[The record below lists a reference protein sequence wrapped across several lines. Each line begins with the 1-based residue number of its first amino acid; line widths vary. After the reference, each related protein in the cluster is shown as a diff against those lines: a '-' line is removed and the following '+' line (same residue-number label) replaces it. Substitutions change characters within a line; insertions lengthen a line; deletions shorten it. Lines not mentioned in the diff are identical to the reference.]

1 MADLYPLE
9 NEIIHE
15 KLQPHKLSFIG
26 SYILSAYIIIWSL
39 CIFWLINSPYWDPV
53 SSTLPFDSLSI
64 TILWWSGLLAGGII
78 ASLLLVR
85 WRIFFIYLGILLLGT
100 LVMHYQKWNVEN
112 TFFIPAYA
120 AVISLCGL
128 LIIDIYRRSHRYY
141 ITNFRL
147 VLQGGLFKLRER
159 TLRYDKITDIEGSQ
173 GILGFLFRFG
183 DIIPVTQSGFG
194 LGADATFAGMNTN
207 ITPSKKSRLGFF
219 TGGQKEIQAPRTR
232 SYYKLQGA
240 YPYKNIKSLLES
252 IIQENTISPYQ
263 KEQVQLQKQMVELLK
278 KQY

>member
-9 NEIIHE
+9 NEIIHQ
-15 KLQPHKLSFIG
+15 KFQPHKLSFIG
-26 SYILSAYIIIWSL
+26 LYILSIYITIWSL
-39 CIFWLINSPYWDPV
+39 CIFWVTNSPYWDSV
-53 SSTLPFDSLSI
+53 RSTLPFDSLPI
-64 TILWWSGLLAGGII
+64 IALWWVGILAGGII
-78 ASLLLVR
+78 ASLLLVK
-85 WRIFFIYLGILLLGT
+85 WRIFIIYLGVLLVGT
-100 LVMHYQKWNVEN
+100 MAMHYQRWNVDYA
-112 TFFIPAYA
+112 FFIIAYTA
-120 AVISLCGL
+120 LISLCGL
-128 LIIDIYRRSHRYY
+128 LLAEIYRRSHKYY

-194 LGADATFAGMNTN
+194 LGADATFAGMGAG
-207 ITPSKKSRLGFF
+207 ITPRKKTRLGFF
-219 TGGQKEIQAPRTR
+219 MGGNKEIQTPRTR

-240 YPYKNIKSLLES
+240 YPYRNIKSLLES

-263 KEQVQLQKQMVELLK
+263 KEQVQLQREMVELLK
-278 KQY
+278 KQQ

>member
-9 NEIIHE
+9 NEIIHQ
-15 KLQPHKLSFIG
+15 KFQPHKLSFIG
-26 SYILSAYIIIWSL
+26 LYILSTYIIIWSIL
-39 CIFWLINSPYWDPV
+39 VYWLINTPYGNVV
-53 SSTLPFDSLSI
+53 SSKIPFDSLSI
-64 TILWWSGLLAGGII
+64 IILWWGGLLGGGII
-78 ASLLLVR
+78 ASLLLVK
-85 WRIFFIYLGILLLGT
+85 WRIFFIYLGILLIGT
-100 LVMHYQKWNVEN
+100 VAMHYPKWNVES
-112 TFFIPAYA
+112 TFFILAYA
-120 AVISLCGL
+120 TVISLCGL
-128 LIIDIYRRSHRYY
+128 LLIDIYRRSHKYY

-159 TLRYDKITDIEGSQ
+159 TLRYDKITDIQGSQ

-194 LGADATFAGMNTN
+194 LGADATFAGIGAD
-207 ITPSKKSRLGFF
+207 ITPNKKGRLGLF

-240 YPYKNIKSLLES
+240 YPYRNIKLLLES

-263 KEQVQLQKQMVELLK
+263 KEQVQLQKEMVELLR

>member
-9 NEIIHE
+9 NEIIHQ
-15 KLQPHKLSFIG
+15 KFQPHKLSFIG
-26 SYILSAYIIIWSL
+26 SYILSIYIIIWSL
-39 CIFWLINSPYWDPV
+39 CIFWLIKSPYWDTV
-53 SSTLPFDSLSI
+53 SSFLPFESI
-64 TILWWSGLLAGGII
+64 SIIILWWGGLLAGGII
-78 ASLLLVR
+78 ASLLLVK
-85 WRIFFIYLGILLLGT
+85 WRIFFIYLGILLIGT
-100 LVMHYQKWNVEN
+100 LAMHYQNWDVEN
-112 TFFIPAYA
+112 NFFILAYA
-120 AVISLCGL
+120 ALISLCGL
-128 LIIDIYRRSHRYY
+128 LIIDIYRRSHKYY

-147 VLQGGLFKLRER
+147 VLQGGLLKFRER

-194 LGADATFAGMNTN
+194 LGSDATFAGMGTG
-207 ITPSKKSRLGFF
+207 ITPSKKSRFSFF

-232 SYYKLQGA
+232 SYYKLHGA

-252 IIQENTISPYQ
+252 IIQENTIAPYQ
-263 KEQVQLQKQMVELLK
+263 KEQVQLQKEMVELLK

>member
-9 NEIIHE
+9 NEIIHQ
-15 KLQPHKLSFIG
+15 KFRPHKLSFIG
-26 SYILSAYIIIWSL
+26 SYILSTYIIIWSL
-39 CIFWLINSPYWDPV
+39 FVFWLINSPYWDSV
-53 SSTLPFDSLSI
+53 SSALPFDSLSI
-64 TILWWSGLLAGGII
+64 IALWWVGLLAGGII
-78 ASLLLVR
+78 ASLLLVK
-85 WRIFFIYLGILLLGT
+85 WRIFFIYLGILLVGT
-100 LVMHYQKWNVEN
+100 LIMHYQRWNFEY

-128 LIIDIYRRSHRYY
+128 LFIDIYRRSHKYY

-173 GILGFLFRFG
+173 GIFGFLFRFG

-194 LGADATFAGMNTN
+194 LGADATFAGIGAG
-207 ITPSKKSRLGFF
+207 ITPHKKSRLDFF
-219 TGGQKEIQAPRTR
+219 MGGNKEIQTPRTR

-240 YPYKNIKSLLES
+240 YPYRNIKSLLEN

-263 KEQVQLQKQMVELLK
+263 KEQVELQKEMVELLK
-278 KQY
+278 KQ